1 MDKLYS
7 FIMRGELAKVSL
19 QSTDVV
25 SRHYSSEI
33 IEQRYVKSL
42 SLDLLD
48 DDIVNRAKLM
58 ATVYTAIAAFENT
71 VREFVVKILIENN
84 GENWW
89 EQCVSER
96 IRKKAESR
104 KMKKIKLD
112 GIIKEVIH

>member
-19 QSTDVV
+19 NKTDIV
-25 SRHYSSEI
+25 SRHSNSDI
-33 IEQRYVKSL
+33 IEQEYIKSL

-48 DDIVNRAKLM
+48 EEYVNSAKEM
-58 ATVYTAIAAFENT
+58 ATVYAAIAAFENT
-71 VREFVVKILIENN
+71 VREFVVKILIENA

-89 EQCVSER
+89 EQCVSSA

-104 KMKKIKLD
+104 K
-112 GIIKEVIH
+112 